1 MEFLRYFE
9 NIEDAIRARGV
20 FLIHMDI
27 YTPDGLNEIYA
38 LTNSPELLDGE
49 WIELSDDDIDALLSR
64 M

>member
-9 NIEDAIRARGV
+9 NIEDAVRARNMILV
-20 FLIHMDI
+20 HLDI
-27 YTPDGLNEIYA
+27 YTPDGSNEIYA

-49 WIELSDDDIDALLSR
+49 WIELSDNNIEALLSR